1 MKQPVGVLLFVFLL
15 LLTSLI
21 SSSQAYVA
29 EQSQNPVNE
38 SFTQPGQLQSS
49 DKEENLTKEDKKATV
64 NLTCILLLEGEEVLE
79 EKQLEVEGT
88 GINLEEFI
96 AESQAFA
103 SHDTLKIGGVR
114 YLGFRNKEGELVEE
128 MGEISLDAL
137 EEKEGE
143 FLLTL
148 EFEAKK
154 EEFAQ
159 ETENEEELMH
169 LFVSGHQAP
178 YQMELAP
185 SLASTGMNSGA
196 GPGPAGSR
204 NVSVVPINPSGSW
217 AFLHVWDKTKDP
229 MTGVTST
236 FAYFRLDDN
245 SIGFCMHPGL
255 KAPQG
260 DLPVDIFTNS
270 AFRSFAEK
278 VATLAISSGGIP
290 GYSFEENFVFAQM
303 YIWKKIPFSG
313 GSQNRYE
320 VDFRYQHS
328 PFVQHKET
336 TQRYLAWKSQID
348 SKISS
353 LGQISFDGQ
362 SLEMELGK
370 EYRIED
376 KNKQL
381 KHYNVIGKQ
390 EGLEVK
396 KEGNTLIL
404 KANKPLE
411 KKLEFWQARGDYP
424 LPEITFVLRGHNNS
438 YQDLAVFRD
447 PFVARLDVKASMA
460 PAKVKIIKKDE
471 AGNRIPGA
479 LFEISE
485 TKDFSVILQELTT
498 GSDGG
503 ALSKDYALDKY
514 PKLYL
519 REKSV
524 PEPYIRSLEIR
535 EISLKAGATR
545 EEVFVNAIKKVS
557 LSKSDFATGKALAG
571 AVIEVTDPWGKKK
584 EYTTDSRGRVEIVG
598 LSAGSYNFREIVSP
612 RGYILKG
619 ESFTFTLDREGQLSG
634 VTKFTNKATKLK
646 IFKSDD
652 KGNPIKEAGFE
663 VYFYSDEEGVGEK
676 VLADY
681 NGHYGAYI
689 ANSTGG
695 ESIFYSDDGGCLEID
710 YLAQGQYLVREV
722 KAAPGFKLGIDDSGV
737 EKIVSICE
745 RGLASTEQLHFINF
759 PTEVLLRKTDLL
771 SNKGVEGATIEVW
784 DEGGTS
790 RSFVTD
796 ENGLV
801 KIKGLKAGI
810 YQFKEILAPR
820 GYILNQESFSF
831 TIDETGRVS
840 GVREFSNEPTHLSL
854 IKKDKSSGKP
864 LAGAGFEVYFLGGD
878 RDGQLV
884 RAIYDK
890 ELGRYLVSDQ
900 GESMLISN
908 EKGEIILD
916 YLPQGEYFV
925 IEKKAVAGYKLPKEA
940 LENRKVIVIDENS
953 NQSAQAVFFLNE
965 PTEVI
970 LRKKDM
976 LTGEVLMGAEI
987 ELTHEGKKSTYISDE
1002 KGQIKLIGLKAGSY
1016 TFKEKKQPPGYI
1028 LEKETFAFFLDEDGD
1043 SSGVKEFVNEPSRL
1057 ILEKVDELDR
1067 AMEGV
1072 EFELVNSEGKTI
1084 EADYNK
1090 KTEIYT
1096 VKEGGETKS
1105 FITGKEGKI
1114 CIDYLPQGEYTLR
1127 ELRTRQGYCPI
1138 KDLKFI
1144 LENHGINSPL
1154 VIKIVNKK
1162 ELPKTGQRNHWP
1174 LLFILNSLILFG
1186 LFIQRKAMIK

>member
-1 MKQPVGVLLFVFLL
+1 MKQPVGVLLLVFLL
-15 LLTSLI
+15 LLTNLT
-21 SSSQAYVA
+21 SSSEAYVG

-38 SFTQPGQLQSS
+38 SLNQPEQLQGS
-49 DKEENLTKEDKKATV
+49 DKEENLTKEDKKVTV
-64 NLTCILLLEGEEVLE
+64 NLTYILLLEGEKIIE

-96 AESQAFA
+96 HESQAFA
-103 SHDTLKIGGVR
+103 SHDALKNSGVR

-128 MGEISLDAL
+128 TGEICLDVL
-137 EEKEGE
+137 EEKKGQ
-143 FLLTL
+143 FILIL
-148 EFEAKK
+148 EYEVKK
-154 EEFAQ
+154 EESPQ
-159 ETENEEELMH
+159 ETEKKEEMKH
-169 LFVSGHQAP
+169 LFVPGHQAL

-185 SLASTGMNSGA
+185 SSARTGMNSGA
-196 GPGPAGSR
+196 SLRAAGSR
-204 NVSVVPINPSGSW
+204 NVSVIPINPSGSW

-229 MTGVTST
+229 ITGVTST

-260 DLPVDIFTNS
+260 DLPVDIFANS

-328 PFVQHKET
+328 PFEQHKET
-336 TQRYLAWKSQID
+336 TQRYLTWKSQID
-348 SKISS
+348 SKINS

-381 KHYNVIGKQ
+381 KNFNIISNQ

-424 LPEITFVLRGHNNS
+424 LPEITFVLRGLDNS

-460 PAKVKIIKKDE
+460 PGKVKIIKKDE

-479 LFEISE
+479 VFEISE
-485 TKDFSVILQELTT
+485 VKDFSVILQELTT

-535 EISLKAGATR
+535 EINLKAGMTR

-571 AVIEVTDPWGKKK
+571 AVIELTDPLGKKK

-598 LSAGSYNFREIVSP
+598 LSTGSYSFREIVSP
-612 RGYILKG
+612 QGYILNK
-619 ESFTFTLDREGQLSG
+619 ESFTFAVDKDGQLSG
-634 VTKFTNKATKLK
+634 ITKFSNKPTKLK
-646 IFKSDD
+646 ILKSDNND
-652 KGNPIKEAGFE
+652 NPIKDAGFE
-663 VYFYSDEEGVGEK
+663 VYFYKDEGIGEQ

-681 NGHYGAYI
+681 NGHYGAYT
-689 ANSTGG
+689 ANSAGG
-695 ESIFYSDDGGCLEID
+695 ESIFYSDDRGCVEID
-710 YLAQGQYLVREV
+710 YLARGQYLVKEV
-722 KAAPGFKLGIDDSGV
+722 KAAPGFKLGIDGSGV

-745 RGLASTEQLHFINF
+745 KGLTSREQLHFINF
-759 PTEVLLRKTDLL
+759 PTEVVLRKTDLL
-771 SNKGVEGATIEVW
+771 SNKGVAGATIEVRGE
-784 DEGGTS
+784 DGVS
-790 RSFVTD
+790 KSFVTD

-801 KIKGLKAGI
+801 KIRGLKAGI
-810 YQFKEILAPR
+810 YQFKEMMAPR
-820 GYILNQESFSF
+820 GYVLGQESFTF
-831 TIDETGRVS
+831 TIDEAGVVS
-840 GVREFSNEPTHLSL
+840 GVREFSNEPTHLSI
-854 IKKDKSSGKP
+854 IKKDKTSGKP

-890 ELGRYLVSDQ
+890 ELSRYIASEQ
-900 GESMLISN
+900 GETMLISD

-940 LENRKVIVIDENS
+940 LENRKNIVIDDNS
-953 NQSAQAVFFLNE
+953 NQSAQAVLFLNE

-987 ELTHEGKKSTYISDE
+987 ELIHEGKKTKYISDE
-1002 KGQIKLIGLKAGSY
+1002 KGQIKLIGLKAGTY
-1016 TFKEKKQPPGYI
+1016 TFKEKKQPSGYI
-1028 LEKETFAFFLDEDGD
+1028 LEKETFVFFLDEGGD
-1043 SSGVKEFVNEPSRL
+1043 SSGVKEFVNEPTRL
-1057 ILEKVDELDR
+1057 ILEKVDELGR
-1067 AMEGV
+1067 VMEDV

-1096 VKEGGETKS
+1096 MREEGEIKS

-1114 CIDYLPQGEYTLR
+1114 CIDYLPEGEYSLR

-1138 KDLKFI
+1138 KDMKFL
-1144 LENHGINSPL
+1144 LENHGVNSPL

-1162 ELPKTGQRNHWP
+1162 ELPKTGQRNNRP
-1174 LLFILNSLILFG
+1174 LLFIVNCLILFG